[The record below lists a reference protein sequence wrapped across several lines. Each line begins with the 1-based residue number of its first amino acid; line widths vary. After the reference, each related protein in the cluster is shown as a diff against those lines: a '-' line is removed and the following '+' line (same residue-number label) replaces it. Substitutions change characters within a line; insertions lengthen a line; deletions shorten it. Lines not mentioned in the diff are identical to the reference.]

1 MKATSC
7 APKMVCIEPLPIP
20 DDGVLKKVEQTK
32 DAEMK
37 KQNRGTVLLKG
48 TDAGK
53 DASGNDWFVPGDLV
67 SFYRNAATPIRDE
80 DGTEYVIVDT
90 AHVLVKF

>member
-7 APKMVCIEPLPIP
+7 APRMVAIKPLPIP

-37 KQNRGTVLLKG
+37 KQNRGNVLLIG
-48 TDAGK
+48 ADAGK
-53 DASGNDWFVPGDLV
+53 SADGSKWFEIGDLV
-67 SFYRNAATPIRDE
+67 SFYRNAATNMKDE
-80 DGTEYVIVDT
+80 DGEEYVVVDT